1 MKMGDWSRMDRKI
14 HDAEQAELSRMG
26 AKEEMLEFYF
36 EAKRRKELSKKNI
49 KDMSWDEV
57 HEVNELTKSN
67 VDESTHPDQ
76 KNVRVEILN
85 ILDECIVVSR
95 KNRPE
100 LVQDFQKLKI
110 LISQFQNTN
119 DGSTNTSSEREEEI
133 SSEPEVSVSKSMN
146 IQKSADGMIISGFA
160 TSDVLDSQNSVLPIH
175 VLKQALPAFLA
186 HGIIMLRHGNRP
198 VARVIHHDF
207 RKTDS
212 GHNGLFIRAKLFD
225 DCEDIAE
232 QIGKT
237 LTGFSIGGH
246 GTLVDH
252 CDRAKCWKD
261 IDTLKLYEISLVE
274 KPACSE
280 CCFTDVN

>member
-1 MKMGDWSRMDRKI
+1 MGDWSRMDRKI

-36 EAKRRKELSKKNI
+36 EAKRKKELSRKSI
-49 KDMSWDEV
+49 RDMSWNDV
-57 HEVNELTKSN
+57 HELNELKKSN
-67 VDESTHPDQ
+67 VNESTHPDR
-76 KNVRVEILN
+76 KNVKFEVIN
-85 ILDECIVVSR
+85 ILDECISVSR
-95 KNRPE
+95 RNRPE
-100 LVQDFQKLKI
+100 LVEDFMKLKI
-110 LISQFQNTN
+110 LISQFKNTN
-119 DGSTNTSSEREEEI
+119 KESTNTENHDEQI
-133 SSEPEVSVSKSMN
+133 ADEPEISVSKSMS
-146 IQKSADGMIISGFA
+146 IKKSADGMIISGFA

-186 HGIIMLRHGNRP
+186 HGTIMLQHGNRP
-198 VARVIHHDF
+198 VARVISHDF

-212 GHNGLFIRAKLFD
+212 GHDGLFIRAKLFD
-225 DCEDIAE
+225 DCEDIVE
-232 QIGKT
+232 RIGKT

-274 KPACSE
+274 KPACFE
-280 CCFTDVN
+280 AIFTDVN

>member
-1 MKMGDWSRMDRKI
+1 MGEWSRLDREI
-14 HDAEQAELSRMG
+14 YTAEQAELARMN
-26 AKEEMLEFYF
+26 AKEEMIESYF
-36 EAKRRKELSKKNI
+36 EAKRKKELSRKSI
-49 KDMSWDEV
+49 RDMSWNDV
-57 HEVNELTKSN
+57 HELNELKKSN
-67 VDESTHPDQ
+67 VNESTHPDR
-76 KNVRVEILN
+76 KNVKFEVIN
-85 ILDECIVVSR
+85 ILDECISVSR
-95 KNRPE
+95 RNRPE
-100 LVQDFQKLKI
+100 LVEDFMKLKI
-110 LISQFQNTN
+110 LISQFKNTN
-119 DGSTNTSSEREEEI
+119 KESTNTENHDEQI
-133 SSEPEVSVSKSMN
+133 ADEPEISVSKSMS
-146 IQKSADGMIISGFA
+146 IKKSADGMIISGFA

-212 GHNGLFIRAKLFD
+212 GHDGLFIRAKLFD

-261 IDTLKLYEISLVE
+261 IDTLKLFEISLVE

-280 CCFTDVN
+280 AIFTDVN

>member
-1 MKMGDWSRMDRKI
+1 MKMGEWSRLDREI
-14 HDAEQAELSRMG
+14 YTAEQAELARMN
-26 AKEEMLEFYF
+26 AKEEMIESYF
-36 EAKRRKELSKKNI
+36 EAKRKKELSRKSI
-49 KDMSWDEV
+49 RDMSWNDV
-57 HEVNELTKSN
+57 HELNELKKSN
-67 VDESTHPDQ
+67 VNESTHPDR
-76 KNVRVEILN
+76 KNVKFEVIN
-85 ILDECIVVSR
+85 ILDECISVSR
-95 KNRPE
+95 RNRPE
-100 LVQDFQKLKI
+100 LVEDFMKLKI
-110 LISQFQNTN
+110 LISQFKNTN
-119 DGSTNTSSEREEEI
+119 KESTNTENHDEQI
-133 SSEPEVSVSKSMN
+133 ADEPEISVSKSMS
-146 IQKSADGMIISGFA
+146 IKKSADGMIISGFA

-212 GHNGLFIRAKLFD
+212 GHDGLFIRAKLFD

-261 IDTLKLYEISLVE
+261 IDTLKLFEISLVE

-280 CCFTDVN
+280 AIFTDVN

>member
-160 TSDVLDSQNSVLPIH
+160 SSNVLDSQNSILSLH
-175 VLKQALPAFLA
+175 VLKQSLPAFLS
-186 HGIIMLRHGNRP
+186 HGTIMLQHGNRP
-198 VARVIHHDF
+198 VARVISHDF

-212 GHNGLFIRAKLFD
+212 GHDGLFIRAKLFD
-225 DCEDIAE
+225 GCEDIAE
-232 QIGKT
+232 RIGKT

-246 GTLVDH
+246 GTLKDH

-280 CCFTDVN
+280 AIFTEVN